1 MVKDLKEIIEL
12 PESVQVILDGHN
24 LIVKGP
30 KGEVTKKI
38 VDPMVKLDVEG
49 KKVTIDFN
57 KKIKQNKKSKMILNT
72 FKAHLKTM
80 IKGVMEGYE
89 YKLKVC
95 SGHFPMSV
103 SIEGDTIVIKN
114 FLGERVPRKAKIM
127 KGVKVDIKGDII
139 ILQGIDK
146 ESVGTCAGR
155 IELATKISNRDRR
168 VFQDGIFLVERAG
181 KKL

>member
-12 PESVQVILDGHN
+12 PEQVQVILEGYN
-24 LIVKGP
+24 ITVKGP
-30 KGEVTKKI
+30 KGEITKKM
-38 VDPMVKLDVEG
+38 VDPMIKVDIDD
-49 KKVTIDFN
+49 KKIIIDFN

-80 IKGVMEGYE
+80 IKGVREGYE
-89 YKLKVC
+89 YKLKIC

-103 SIEGDTIVIKN
+103 GIEGEEVIIKN
-114 FLGERVPRKAKIM
+114 FLGERVPRKAKIV

-146 ESVGTCAGR
+146 EAVGTCAGR

-168 VFQDGIFLVERAG
+168 IFQDGIFLMEKAG